1 MSPSLWP
8 VFCWT
13 TGIYECKTALHEDK
27 QKDVAERETNMEM
40 IEVILGVMSRQSLWT
55 VVQSPVQSGT
65 GEHQFKVAIA
75 LS

>member
-1 MSPSLWP
+1 
-8 VFCWT
+8 
-13 TGIYECKTALHEDK
+13 
-27 QKDVAERETNMEM
+27 MEM

-65 GEHQFKVAIA
+65 GEHQFKVVIT